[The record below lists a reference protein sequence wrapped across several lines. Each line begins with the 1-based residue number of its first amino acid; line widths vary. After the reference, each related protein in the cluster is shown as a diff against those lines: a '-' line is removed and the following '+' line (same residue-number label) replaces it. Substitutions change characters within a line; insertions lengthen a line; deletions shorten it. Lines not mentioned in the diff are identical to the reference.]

1 MYPTPHTTF
10 KYFGFFGLTSIFSLI
25 FLTCARVHCEDKW
38 GASAQSSPLQSSR
51 RRLRK
56 GLAAEP
62 RHFPQGI
69 SATWRL
75 WRGLP
80 HKGLEVVF
88 IHFSVHINSRKCYAL
103 QENEVPLAFS
113 FHRFGTF
120 PDIPPDVR
128 SRPRAPSAAPTLQ
141 CPRGPR
147 PSGPGRVTWSP
158 MAGARFL
165 VLE

>member
-1 MYPTPHTTF
+1 M
-10 KYFGFFGLTSIFSLI
+10 
-25 FLTCARVHCEDKW
+25 
-38 GASAQSSPLQSSR
+38 
-51 RRLRK
+51 
-56 GLAAEP
+56 
-62 RHFPQGI
+62 
-69 SATWRL
+69 
-75 WRGLP
+75 
-80 HKGLEVVF
+80 VF

-158 MAGARFL
+158 MAGKIFFFVTVTLTPFVFFPFVANYITFYHSL
-165 VLE
+165 SDCYHLCSNQDITLKPALDNELNHQILWLF

>member
-1 MYPTPHTTF
+1 MCPSP
-10 KYFGFFGLTSIFSLI
+10 L
-25 FLTCARVHCEDKW
+25 CRQM

-51 RRLRK
+51 QRRLRK

-69 SATWRL
+69 SGDLETLACL
-75 WRGLP
+75 L

-88 IHFSVHINSRKCYAL
+88 IHFTVHINSRKCYAL

-113 FHRFGTF
+113 FHRLGTF
-120 PDIPPDVR
+120 PDIPPHVR
-128 SRPRAPSAAPTLQ
+128 SRLCAQYAAPTLQ
-141 CPRGPR
+141 CPRGSQTRSCPR
-147 PSGPGRVTWSP
+147 PGGPGRVTWSP

-165 VLE
+165 MLE